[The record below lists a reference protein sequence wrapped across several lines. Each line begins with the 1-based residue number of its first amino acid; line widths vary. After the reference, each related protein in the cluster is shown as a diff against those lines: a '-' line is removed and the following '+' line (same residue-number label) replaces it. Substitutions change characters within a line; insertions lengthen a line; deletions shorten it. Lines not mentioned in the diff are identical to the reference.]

1 MLREMTV
8 SAIVQYI
15 EDNLENQLLS
25 TEDLVNYSGYSRR
38 YLQAT
43 FKEYLGIPI
52 GKYIRIRRASRAAAL
67 LKLTKISIIE
77 ISDRLF
83 YDSQQTFTR
92 EFRKIMGYTPGQYRN
107 SSFWSFCNLLGRQG
121 INVKYPVPK
130 LCYLEE
136 TAVYGKAFD
145 YTELILYTGV
155 NTKTRWGKVYDYLEK
170 YDRLTVSSKIPFNDK
185 GSNIT
190 ARSIVWTNEEYAD
203 YDIVIGKGLYA
214 QFSFSGTLDEYIVY
228 MYNIYYNSLP
238 THKLNKRDEYD
249 IEIITKG
256 NNGILH
262 YHCFLP
268 VYGDN
273 AFSNDIETV
282 NKEKLHEIGMTLYHN
297 T

>member
-15 EDNLENQLLS
+15 EDNLENRLLS
-25 TEDLVNYSGYSRR
+25 TEDLVVYSGYSRR
-38 YLQAT
+38 YLQET

-52 GKYIRIRRASRAAAL
+52 GKYIRVRRASRAAAL

-92 EFRKIMGYTPGQYRN
+92 EFKKIMGYTPGQYRN
-107 SSFWSFCNLLGRQG
+107 SSFWSFYNLLGRRG
-121 INVKYPVPK
+121 INGEYLAPK
-130 LCYLEE
+130 LCSLEE
-136 TAVYGKAFD
+136 IASYGKSFD

-155 NTKTRWGKVYDYLEK
+155 DTKNRWGKVYGYLEK
-170 YDRLTVSSKIPFNDK
+170 CDRLTVSSKIPFNDK

-190 ARSIVWTNEEYAD
+190 ARTIVWTNEEHAD
-203 YDIVIGKGLYA
+203 YDFVIDKGLYA
-214 QFSFSGTLDEYIVY
+214 QFSFSGTLDEYMVY

-238 THKLNKRDEYD
+238 IHKLNKRDAYD

-256 NNGILH
+256 GNGVLH

-268 VYGDN
+268 VYCDN
-273 AFSNDIETV
+273 VYDIETV
-282 NKEKLHEIGMTLYHN
+282 NKEKLHEIGMTLYHR